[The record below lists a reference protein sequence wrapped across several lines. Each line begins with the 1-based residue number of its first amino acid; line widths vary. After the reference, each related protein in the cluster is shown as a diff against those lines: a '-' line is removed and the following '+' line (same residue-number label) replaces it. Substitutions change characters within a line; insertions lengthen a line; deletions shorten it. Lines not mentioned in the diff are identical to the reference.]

1 MTAAAASA
9 SFEAVLGVA
18 FGLVVLGVAGAAAR
32 ALRGP
37 TRADH
42 VVGLDT
48 VTTLLVAA
56 AGLHALASGHAAYLD
71 IAIALA
77 LVAFVAT
84 VAFARYVERRGG
96 PAGGPRGRA

>member
-1 MTAAAASA
+1 MTAAT
-9 SFEAVLGVA
+9 SFEAALGIA
-18 FGLVVLGVAGAAAR
+18 SGLVFLGIAGAAAR

-37 TRADH
+37 TRADR

-56 AGLHALASGHAAYLD
+56 AAVHALASGHAASLD

-84 VAFARYVERRGG
+84 VAFARYVERRAGPGGGG
-96 PAGGPRGRA
+96 PGRA